1 MITITGTVPADGKY
15 LVTGTPISTP
25 NPGSLIKL
33 TFENN
38 TAGTNVALLSGTLAD
53 FTAGTGTQL
62 SDSGGPGFVFLSI
75 VDSATLAGKI
85 LYAKRLVGTA
95 AAHFTLNID

>member
-1 MITITGTVPADGKY
+1 MVTIIGTVPATGKY
-15 LVTGTPISTP
+15 LITGTPISSP

-38 TAGTNVALLSGTLAD
+38 TAGTNVALLAGTQAD
-53 FTAGTGTQL
+53 FNNGTGTQL

-75 VDSATLAGKI
+75 VDSATLNGKI
-85 LYAKRLVGTA
+85 LYAKREVGTA